1 MAYKVF
7 ETTSHDYDPVNKYI
21 DEKARLRRTKST
33 WRNTKSLALFLLAL
47 GVFLILAAYA
57 YHIFKKPHE
66 RLLSNNEVIKSEE
79 KIKSNLNEEISVK
92 EEKIQD
98 LQNEIDSN
106 PENQRLKEELEKIK
120 EEKNQLVSQLQNVVY
135 NSEAVVFDKQTVGE
149 FIITTGFSWTTV
161 DDLRYG
167 KKHNTDWCYLT
178 KSGTTLDY
186 DFNSNANQDVN
197 LLEMN
202 ITKSEAESYKKYC
215 SN

>member
-66 RLLSNNEVIKSEE
+66 KLLSNNEVIKSEE
-79 KIKSNLNEEISVK
+79 KIKQNLNEEISDK
-92 EEKIQD
+92 ETEIQD
-98 LQNEIDSN
+98 LKNKINTD
-106 PENQRLKEELEKIK
+106 PENQRLKEELEKVKNEK
-120 EEKNQLVSQLQNVVY
+120 EALESQLQNVVY
-135 NSEAVVFDKQTVGE
+135 NSEAVVFDKQTVGG
-149 FIITTGFSWTTV
+149 FVITTGFSWDTV

-167 KKHNTDWCYLT
+167 KKHSKDWCYLT

-186 DFNSNANQDVN
+186 DFDSKANQDVN
-197 LLEMN
+197 LSEMN
-202 ITKSEAESYKKYC
+202 ITKNEAESYKKYC

>member
-79 KIKSNLNEEISVK
+79 KNKFSIYFCHAKKSTDICVVGFGNTNFYFFLVTKTKLTHLKKKFLNVQGK
-92 EEKIQD
+92 GYFEKKRPLD
-98 LQNEIDSN
+98 
-106 PENQRLKEELEKIK
+106 
-120 EEKNQLVSQLQNVVY
+120 
-135 NSEAVVFDKQTVGE
+135 QT
-149 FIITTGFSWTTV
+149 
-161 DDLRYG
+161 
-167 KKHNTDWCYLT
+167 
-178 KSGTTLDY
+178 
-186 DFNSNANQDVN
+186 
-197 LLEMN
+197 
-202 ITKSEAESYKKYC
+202 
-215 SN
+215 